1 MKLLTT
7 KNVLTFIGTFNLIQ
21 AIGFL
26 FSTEEVAK
34 GAFPILWQAIQ
45 SELVRLCMKRC
56 QEPC

>member
-7 KNVLTFIGTFNLIQ
+7 KNVLTFIGTINLIQ

-45 SELVRLCMKRC
+45 SELVRFYA
-56 QEPC
+56 